1 MDMTLYEFN
10 KMGYASLP
18 DMDETALDKASIYI
32 KEFLEQKTPFSKYWL
47 LLNNE
52 NKYYTIF
59 HRNSSDFSFNDLT
72 SEIMDI
78 TQDLGGIKNIE
89 LDDSGSA
96 LEFWINYNGECCLFL
111 LFDYTRG
118 VIEV

>member
-10 KMGYASLP
+10 KAGYASLP
-18 DMDETALDKASIYI
+18 DMTQDALYKASIYV
-32 KEFLEQKTPFSKYWL
+32 KDFLEQKTPFSKYWL
-47 LLNNE
+47 LLSNE

-59 HRNSSDFSFNDLT
+59 HRNSQNFSFNNLT
-72 SEIMDI
+72 SEVMDI
-78 TQDLGGIKNIE
+78 VSSLGGIKNIE
-89 LDDSGSA
+89 KDSSGNA
-96 LEFWINYNGECCLFL
+96 LEFWIDCNGECCLFL

>member
-10 KMGYASLP
+10 KAGYGSLP
-18 DMDETALDKASIYI
+18 NMDEEALSQASIHV
-32 KEFLEQKTPFSKYWL
+32 KEFLERKTPFSKYWL
-47 LLNNE
+47 LLSNE

-59 HRNSSDFSFNDLT
+59 HRNSTNFSFNDLT
-72 SEIMDI
+72 SEIMSI
-78 TQDLGGIKNIE
+78 AQDLGGIKSIE

-96 LEFWINYNGECCLFL
+96 LEFWISYNGECSLFL
-111 LFDYTRG
+111 LFDYTAG